1 MRSCDF
7 RHIQVCGAS
16 HTESAL
22 NAHTECVHMRDE
34 SSRARCV
41 AHWHE
46 LCSTLSNE
54 SHCKIA
60 EKRVIRGYVSHA
72 HSRHAQRCAVR
83 LTPRVAATFLHSNFS
98 AGQCCAWTHRTDTA
112 PGDAPRWRNDQWNL
126 CPDGSVFGLMAVSC
140 LRKLRRRIDRA
151 SLVTSII
158 PVARDYGSE
167 HVLSFTNDVTGTDQM
182 YRCAHS

>member
-1 MRSCDF
+1 MPAGGCRSIRRLLRACRHIAPRSTSPQERTAGHLRIPVRISNTPGTTQVRSCDF

-98 AGQCCAWTHRTDTA
+98 AGQCCAWTHRT
-112 PGDAPRWRNDQWNL
+112 GH
-126 CPDGSVFGLMAVSC
+126 C
-140 LRKLRRRIDRA
+140 
-151 SLVTSII
+151 
-158 PVARDYGSE
+158 
-167 HVLSFTNDVTGTDQM
+167 TG
-182 YRCAHS
+182 